1 MPQPSDASVW
11 IEDRWFKDFG
21 RGTALVGTKCLDCD
35 RVFFPPKP
43 VCPKCFDGRLEE
55 TPLNTRGTLHA
66 FARSVMGPTDMK
78 KPFVMGFVDLPE
90 GIKLYSL
97 IVDCEPWDQVL
108 RVGMDVE
115 MVVGPVKTDSE
126 GRDVIGYMFRP
137 VKEETDQ

>member
-1 MPQPSDASVW
+1 MTQPSDTSVW
-11 IEDRWFKDFG
+11 IEDGWFKDFG
-21 RGTALVGTKCLDCD
+21 HGPDLVGTKCLDCNQ
-35 RVFFPPKP
+35 VFFPPKP
-43 VCPKCFDGRLEE
+43 VCPKCFDGRLEK
-55 TPLNTRGTLHA
+55 TPLSRKGTLHT

-97 IVDCEPWDQVL
+97 IIDCDPWDQVL

-115 MVVGPVKTDSE
+115 MVIGPVKTDAD

-137 VKEETDQ
+137 VKEETNQ